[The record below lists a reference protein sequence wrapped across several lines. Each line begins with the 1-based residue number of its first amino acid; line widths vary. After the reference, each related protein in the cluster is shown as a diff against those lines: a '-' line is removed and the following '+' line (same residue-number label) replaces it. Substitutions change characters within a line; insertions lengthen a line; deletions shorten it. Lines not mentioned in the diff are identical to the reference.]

1 QYESAD
7 TAASASRSRDVQLP
21 RLAEVGTGG
30 KRPRTSGSGGGHQ
43 MTIDGSLQRA
53 SSFKAGGE
61 MDATLRDAL
70 LFMEMRQNLPLSF
83 SDGEGFRHFASK
95 AVPLWSPPSRRT
107 MTRAM
112 EDKYEVLSVLVKDM
126 MEELSTVCLTADCWT
141 EKHTTQSYLGVTA
154 HFPVN
159 VEMRPACIG
168 RVKLDQSHTGQY
180 LSGKLPEFCAD
191 WHIDPLKV
199 EAVTVDNAENIK
211 LAVKTAFGESKL
223 VNCFAHTLNL
233 IPKAALGMKSDKDA
247 IPNVPGVPEVIK
259 KVKAIVTLSHTS
271 NNFAD
276 EIRRVQV
283 EHFDKNPNLTMRLI
297 NDVVTRWGSTYMML
311 KRFLEMQRV
320 LLLATSKFPA
330 VVMLNAAEL
339 ASLKSIMGVLEPI
352 HDATTEMS
360 SETSTSISK
369 VIPLVALLQKAV
381 QNVAVDPADAVARRF
396 KQFILDEMVRRF
408 GYGEQNTRQAASTIV
423 GPRFMEVYFQS
434 PLAVSKA
441 RKFLETEI
449 VKEMIMD
456 SSEPTDTNAS
466 QGNAQAGGAAGAVG
480 AGAPSRLWS
489 SHAEM
494 AASRVSAY
502 SDDINGRAMT
512 QLRSYLQRNIVPV
525 TENPLQIWEALKSTY
540 PQLYRV
546 ARRLLNVMAGSVPS
560 ERFFS
565 TAGEIMDDNSTRL
578 TPKHFQQ
585 RIFLKSVELSD
596 WEKARLKDSV

>member
-1 QYESAD
+1 
-7 TAASASRSRDVQLP
+7 
-21 RLAEVGTGG
+21 
-30 KRPRTSGSGGGHQ
+30 
-43 MTIDGSLQRA
+43 
-53 SSFKAGGE
+53 
-61 MDATLRDAL
+61 
-70 LFMEMRQNLPLSF
+70 
-83 SDGEGFRHFASK
+83 
-95 AVPLWSPPSRRT
+95 
-107 MTRAM
+107 M
-112 EDKYEVLSVLVKDM
+112 EDKYEVLSVFVKDI

-141 EKHTTQSYLGVTA
+141 EKHTTQSYLGVTV
-154 HFPVN
+154 HFPVKT
-159 VEMRPACIG
+159 EMRAACIG
-168 RVKLDQSHTGQY
+168 LMKLDQSHTGQY
-180 LSGKLPEFCAD
+180 LSGKLLEFCGD
-191 WHIDPLKV
+191 WHIDTLKV

-233 IPKAALGMKSDKDA
+233 IPRAALGMKSDNTT
-247 IPNVPGVPEVIK
+247 PNVPGVPDLIK

-283 EHFDKNPNLTMRLI
+283 EHFDKNPNLTLRLI

-339 ASLKSIMGVLEPI
+339 ASLKAIMGVLEPI

-360 SETSTSISK
+360 TETSTSISK
-369 VIPLVALLQKAV
+369 VIPLVALLSKAV
-381 QNVAVDPADAVARRF
+381 HNVAVDPTDAMAKRF
-396 KQFILDEMVRRF
+396 KQFILDETVRRF
-408 GYGEQNTRQAASTIV
+408 GNCEHNARQAASTIV
-423 GPRFMEVYFQS
+423 DPRFMEVYFQS

-441 RKFLETEI
+441 RKYLEAEI
-449 VKEMIMD
+449 VKEIIMD
-456 SSEPTDTNAS
+456 SSEPEHSHTNAT
-466 QGNAQAGGAAGAVG
+466 QGNANVGSGAGAVSAG
-480 AGAPSRLWS
+480 APAPSRLWS
-489 SHAEM
+489 SHAQL
-494 AASRVSAY
+494 AASRVSAN
-502 SDDINGRAMT
+502 SDDINGRAVT
-512 QLRSYLQRNIVPV
+512 ELRSYLQRNIVPV

-540 PQLYRV
+540 PHLYRV

-585 RIFLKSVELSD
+585 RIFLKSVELCD
-596 WEKARLKDSV
+596 WEKARLLKDSV